1 MEIIKADHELLVI
14 QNGNHVQIDIQT
26 IKQAFEQL
34 QKQEQD
40 LIHVFQT
47 LIQKINIHQ
56 NGTVDIIYTFESP
69 L

>member
-1 MEIIKADHELLVI
+1 MVI
-14 QNGNHVQIDIQT
+14 QKGNHVQIDIRT

-47 LIQKINIHQ
+47 LIQKLVFIKMEQWILHIYLRIH
-56 NGTVDIIYTFESP
+56 DF
-69 L
+69 